1 MKKQYATSPE
11 SVKRAFT
18 LIELLVSVTCQIG
31 VLPLYYL
38 KKIHKNCTSL
48 RPSGRTSRLPQA
60 NSSHLH
66 IFTQSAFTLIE
77 LLVVIAIIAILASML
92 LPALSKARGL
102 AYDIKCK
109 NNLKQNYFVIY
120 NYTDA
125 KKSWWLG
132 AATIRKES
140 QKWWILLFRDQST
153 NKEYAGL
160 DNAFPDLASLQKKA
174 TCQRQLTVAKLNPGT
189 NGGNYATVN
198 ISNRA
203 SCKQGGA
210 QLNGKDKYVTIRDE
224 VNYYYKTSSVKMPSH
239 LAMLKCAASA
249 HSDEFSK
256 AFVHSGRTLQLLF
269 NDGHAENVGRIKI
282 YTANGLTYREYFDCY
297 PCSGTPKIFGF

>member
-1 MKKQYATSPE
+1 MKKVHSDSAE
-11 SVKRAFT
+11 RAKRT
-18 LIELLVSVTCQIG
+18 
-31 VLPLYYL
+31 
-38 KKIHKNCTSL
+38 
-48 RPSGRTSRLPQA
+48 
-60 NSSHLH
+60 
-66 IFTQSAFTLIE
+66 FTLIE

-92 LPALSKARGL
+92 LPALSKARGV

-125 KKSWWLG
+125 KKSWWIG

-160 DNAFPDLASLQKKA
+160 DNAFPDITALQKKA
-174 TCQRQLTVAKLNPGT
+174 TCQRQLNETKLNPGA

-198 ISNRA
+198 VSNRA
-203 SCKQGGA
+203 TCKQGGT
-210 QLNGKDKYVTIRDE
+210 QLDGKDKYVTIRDE
-224 VNYYYKTSSVKMPSH
+224 VNYYYKTSSVKMPSY

-269 NDGHAENVGRIKI
+269 NDGHAENVGRIKV
-282 YTANGLTYREYFDCY
+282 YTPNGLTYRENFDCY
-297 PCSGTPKIFGF
+297 PCSGTPKLFGF